1 MPQEPSENRN
11 AVLSYSCK
19 NKIARVTFERPEKYN
34 TLTSEVITEMQDLL
48 DIIAKD
54 SSIHVLVIASKGKA
68 FCTGHDIKEMSA
80 KRDENFYRE
89 LLFQCSKMM
98 QQLLALPQPVIA
110 QVQGIATAAGCQLV
124 ATCDLVVASE
134 SARFATNGIDNGL
147 YCATPSVA
155 LSRVVPRKH
164 SLEMLLTGDFITS
177 HRATEIG
184 LVNRVVEDGQLEFE
198 VTKLAS
204 RLAEHPR
211 TLLSRGKASFYR
223 QINQPIDIAYKGTSE
238 DLVCNLLEDEG
249 QEGLTA
255 FVEKRPPAWKSKPS
269 QGEI

>member
-1 MPQEPSENRN
+1 
-11 AVLSYSCK
+11 
-19 NKIARVTFERPEKYN
+19 
-34 TLTSEVITEMQDLL
+34 
-48 DIIAKD
+48 
-54 SSIHVLVIASKGKA
+54 
-68 FCTGHDIKEMSA
+68 
-80 KRDENFYRE
+80 
-89 LLFQCSKMM
+89 
-98 QQLLALPQPVIA
+98 
-110 QVQGIATAAGCQLV
+110 
-124 ATCDLVVASE
+124 
-134 SARFATNGIDNGL
+134 
-147 YCATPSVA
+147 
-155 LSRVVPRKH
+155 
-164 SLEMLLTGDFITS
+164 MLLTGDFITS

-249 QEGLTA
+249 QEGLRA